1 MQKRIR
7 GRQELNQPIEKL
19 IMLLPCCTLVTLDL
33 NGCFVPARFL
43 LGYPFQ

>member
-19 IMLLPCCTLVTLDL
+19 IMLHACKIRFERL
-33 NGCFVPARFL
+33 FRSSAFFARI
-43 LGYPFQ
+43 PVSIE